1 MNKQE
6 SETIEI
12 ELGKNTEVLEN
23 TFSHFNLKVL
33 SVAYSVTRHDGYI
46 TAYIELVSVNGNK
59 LKLPR
64 DSYADEINVKMNFYN
79 NGRLLC
85 SDSIGLEKSSFN
97 GYDTLEKPIYVDN
110 LIERV
115 TNIRIFAT
123 L

>member
-6 SETIEI
+6 SEAIET
-12 ELGKNTEVLEN
+12 EFSKNTEILEN
-23 TFSHFNLKVL
+23 TFSRFNLKVL
-33 SVAYSVTRHDGYI
+33 SVAYSVTRHSGYI
-46 TAYIELVSVNGNK
+46 TAYIELVSINGNK

-64 DSYADEINVKMNFYN
+64 DSYTDEVDIKINCYN

-85 SDSIGLEKSSFN
+85 SDKVGLEKSSFN
-97 GYDTLEKPIYVDN
+97 GYDTLEKTIVVDN